1 MGQRT
6 NERQT
11 HCCVVCKRACMDF
24 EELGIGL
31 QQLFGLKCLRSDLV
45 FIVMYLLFV
54 FFFPFCFFCSIDF
67 FSDRSL
73 PVQTLDCRNLKFGK
87 FLI

>member
-6 NERQT
+6 NERRT
-11 HCCVVCKRACMDF
+11 HCCVVCERACMDV

-45 FIVMYLLFV
+45 FIVMYLLFG
-54 FFFPFCFFCSIDF
+54 FFFLFCSIDF